1 MMIETSRLLL
11 RPPNIED
18 WTGYFALWSEAP
30 PSAKLAPNARALDEE
45 QAWARL
51 LRFIG
56 HWQTFAY
63 GPFVVIDRTS
73 GSMIGEVGFAL
84 TRRSPGSAFDNAP
97 EGMWR
102 IDQSHQ
108 GQGFAKEAMQAA
120 AAWMDWKKISPRTVC
135 MIDVG
140 NIASQHVAASLNF
153 REFASAVHHGNSVVL
168 FERMPLALIAQQ

>member
-18 WTGYFALWSEAP
+18 WTGYFALWNQAP
-30 PSAKLAPNARALDEE
+30 PAPKLAPSARALDEE

-56 HWQTFAY
+56 HWRCFDY
-63 GPFVVIDRTS
+63 GPFVAIDRVS
-73 GSMIGEVGFAL
+73 NSIIGDVGFAL
-84 TRRSPGSAFDNAP
+84 TRRSPGRAFDNAP

-120 AAWMDWKKISPRTVC
+120 TAWMDLKKISPRTVC

-153 REFASAVHHGNSVVL
+153 RESARAVHKGNSVVL
-168 FERMPLALIAQQ
+168 FERMTSF